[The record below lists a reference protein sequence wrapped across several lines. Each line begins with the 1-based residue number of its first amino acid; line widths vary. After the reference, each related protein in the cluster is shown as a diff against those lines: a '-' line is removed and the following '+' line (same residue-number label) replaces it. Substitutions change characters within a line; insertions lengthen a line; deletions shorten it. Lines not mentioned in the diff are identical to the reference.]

1 MKRNFFKYVI
11 PSMISLFFT
20 GIYVCVDGLFIGRA
34 VGDIGLAAINLA
46 WPIAAVIIAAG
57 TGLGMGGAINI
68 SHHLGAGRKDLA
80 DKALGNTLSLLLL
93 ASIVLTFTTLLGV
106 RPLLKLLGAEGE
118 VLELG
123 YNYIRILGFGAI
135 LQVFGTG
142 LTPLLRNQN
151 KAWQAMILVILN
163 FVTDTVLS
171 GVFVMILNF
180 GVEGA
185 AAASL
190 IGQVFVMIP
199 SLILLFAKDGRIS
212 LSNYLLDLS
221 LVKSILKVG
230 ASPFGLSFIPSL
242 TIVII
247 NWQALSHG
255 GTTAVAAYAVVSYI
269 LATGQ
274 LLLEGIGDGSQPLI
288 SYQYG
293 ANNLDA
299 VRTLRKWTYQLA
311 LFTGFLLMFA
321 MMILTYKIPVFFG
334 VSEATAAL
342 LHKALP
348 ICGLTLPLYALTRTT
363 SAYFYAIKNSFYASL
378 LIYSE
383 ILLILPLS
391 AVLLPLILQLTGVW
405 LAMVFSQLLLVL
417 LAMILRRKSRAITG
431 STSFSAK

>member
-20 GIYVCVDGLFIGRA
+20 GIYVCVDGLFVGRA
-34 VGDIGLAAINLA
+34 VGDLGLAAINIA
-46 WPIAAVIIAAG
+46 WPIAAVILATG

-68 SHHLGAGRKDLA
+68 SHHLGAGRKDQA
-80 DKALGNTLSLLLL
+80 DKALGNTLSLLYL
-93 ASIVLTFTTLLGV
+93 ASVILTFTTLLFS
-106 RPLLKLLGAEGE
+106 RPLLKLMGADGE

-123 YNYIRILGFGAI
+123 YNYIRILGIGAT
-135 LQVFGTG
+135 LQMFGTG
-142 LTPLLRNQN
+142 VTPLLRNQN

-163 FVTDTVLS
+163 FVIDTILS
-171 GVFVMILNF
+171 GVFVMILGY
-180 GVEGA
+180 GVVGA

-190 IGQVFVMIP
+190 IGQVFVMVP
-199 SLILLFAKDGRIS
+199 SLILLFKRDTRIS
-212 LSNYLLDLS
+212 PANYLLDLS
-221 LVKSILKVG
+221 IVKSIVKVG

-269 LATGQ
+269 LSTGQ

-288 SYQYG
+288 SFQYG
-293 ANNLDA
+293 ANNSAA

-311 LFTGFLLMFA
+311 LITSLILMFA
-321 MMILTYKIPVFFG
+321 MIILTYKIPIFFG
-334 VSEATAAL
+334 VSEDTAII

-348 ICGLTLPLYALTRTT
+348 ICGFTLPLYALTRTT
-363 SAYFYAIKNSFYASL
+363 SAYFYAIKNSFYASV

-391 AVLLPLILQLTGVW
+391 VVILPLIFNLTGVW
-405 LAMVFSQLLLVL
+405 MAMVFSQLLLVL
-417 LAMILRRKSRAITG
+417 TSIFLIRKSNVSIGRH
-431 STSFSAK
+431 SLSVD